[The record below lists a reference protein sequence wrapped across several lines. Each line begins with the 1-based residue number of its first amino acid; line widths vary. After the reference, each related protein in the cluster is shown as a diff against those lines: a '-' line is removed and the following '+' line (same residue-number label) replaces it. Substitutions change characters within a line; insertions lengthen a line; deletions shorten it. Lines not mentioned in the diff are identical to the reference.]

1 LIEWYMWV
9 ELALALA
16 VGLAAIGFTIAGQG
30 PNDYTVLGLGLVE
43 LAMIGQAIIGGV
55 APSVGNAPTGSL
67 LEWWMYMVAALLI
80 PPAAIFWS
88 LIERTRWASLILA
101 TAALGIAVM
110 VWRMYTIWVFQQAE

>member
-1 LIEWYMWV
+1 MWV